1 MLAFP
6 QSTTVHRKIPKEA
19 FYKHMT
25 LSGALKEKFVAQVDR
40 IFVENSLTQKNLYL
54 GEASPIKEILLLV
67 MTLKKQEF
75 DGKIVESIA
84 RQNPHKLVFLLQ
96 FEGKGQLAIY
106 HGRLYRTAWVNEEDL
121 KLKLEGPSIG
131 SIWEHMIEQIALKE
145 ERSGKTET
153 LTMDE
158 RLARQAELERLTALI
173 EKTERAVWKEK
184 QPKKKFALYQKLQE
198 YKKKLE
204 ETAHG

>member
-1 MLAFP
+1 M
-6 QSTTVHRKIPKEA
+6 
-19 FYKHMT
+19 
-25 LSGALKEKFVAQVDR
+25 
-40 IFVENSLTQKNLYL
+40 
-54 GEASPIKEILLLV
+54 
-67 MTLKKQEF
+67 
-75 DGKIVESIA
+75 ESIA

-121 KLKLEGPSIG
+121 KLNLEGTSLEG
-131 SIWEHMIEQIALKE
+131 IWEHMIEQIALKE

>member
-40 IFVENSLTQKNLYL
+40 IFVENSLTQKNLNL

-121 KLKLEGPSIG
+121 KLNLEGTSLEG
-131 SIWEHMIEQIALKE
+131 IWEHLIEQIALNKE
-145 ERSGKTET
+145 KPGKTET

-204 ETAHG
+204 ETTHG

>member
-25 LSGALKEKFVAQVDR
+25 LSGALKEKFVAHVDR
-40 IFVENSLTQKNLYL
+40 IFVENSFTRKNLNL
-54 GEASPIKEILLLV
+54 GESSSIKEILLLSI
-67 MTLKKQEF
+67 TLKKQEL
-75 DGKIVESIA
+75 DGKVIESIA

-96 FEGKGQLAIY
+96 YEGQGQFALY
-106 HGRLYRTAWVNEEDL
+106 HGRLYRTAWMKGENLE
-121 KLKLEGPSIG
+121 LKLEGPSID

-145 ERSGKTET
+145 EKQGKPEG
-153 LTMDE
+153 LTVDE
-158 RLARQAELERLTALI
+158 RLARQAEIERLTALI

>member
-40 IFVENSLTQKNLYL
+40 IFVENSLTQKNLNL

-84 RQNPHKLVFLLQ
+84 RQNPHRLVFLLQ

-121 KLKLEGPSIG
+121 KLNLEGPSIG
-131 SIWEHMIEQIALKE
+131 SIWEHMIEQVALKE
-145 ERSGKTET
+145 ERPGKTET

>member
-40 IFVENSLTQKNLYL
+40 IFVENSLTQKNLNL

-67 MTLKKQEF
+67 MTLKKQEL
-75 DGKIVESIA
+75 DGKIAEAIA

-121 KLKLEGPSIG
+121 KLNLEGTSLD

-145 ERSGKTET
+145 ERLGKTEI

>member
-40 IFVENSLTQKNLYL
+40 IFVENSLTQKNLNL

-67 MTLKKQEF
+67 MTLKKQEL
-75 DGKIVESIA
+75 DGKIAEAIA

-106 HGRLYRTAWVNEEDL
+106 HGRIYRTAWVNEEDL
-121 KLKLEGPSIG
+121 KLNLEGTSLD

-145 ERSGKTET
+145 ERLGKTEI

>member
-40 IFVENSLTQKNLYL
+40 IFVENSLTQKKLNL

-67 MTLKKQEF
+67 MTLKKQEL
-75 DGKIVESIA
+75 DGKIAEAIA

-106 HGRLYRTAWVNEEDL
+106 HGRLYRTVWVNEEDL
-121 KLKLEGPSIG
+121 KLNLEGTSLDG
-131 SIWEHMIEQIALKE
+131 IWEHMIEQIALKE
-145 ERSGKTET
+145 ERPGKTET

-158 RLARQAELERLTALI
+158 RLARQAELKRLTALI

>member
-40 IFVENSLTQKNLYL
+40 IFVENSLTQKNLNL

-75 DGKIVESIA
+75 DGKIAEAIA

-121 KLKLEGPSIG
+121 KLNLEGTSLD

-145 ERSGKTET
+145 ERLGKTEI

>member
-40 IFVENSLTQKNLYL
+40 IFVENSLTQKNLNL

-67 MTLKKQEF
+67 MTLKKQEL

-106 HGRLYRTAWVNEEDL
+106 HGRLYRTAWVNGEDL
-121 KLKLEGPSIG
+121 ELNLEGTSLDG
-131 SIWEHMIEQIALKE
+131 IWEHMIEQIALKE
-145 ERSGKTET
+145 ERLGKTET

-158 RLARQAELERLTALI
+158 RLVRQAELERLTALI

>member
-40 IFVENSLTQKNLYL
+40 IFVENSLTQKNLNL
-54 GEASPIKEILLLV
+54 GEVSPIKEILLLV

-75 DGKIVESIA
+75 DGKIAEAIA

-96 FEGKGQLAIY
+96 FEGEGQLAIY
-106 HGRLYRTAWVNEEDL
+106 HGRLYCTTWMKEENL
-121 KLKLEGPSIG
+121 KLNLEGSSID

-145 ERSGKTET
+145 EKLGKTKT

-158 RLARQAELERLTALI
+158 RLARQAELEKLTVLI

-198 YKKKLE
+198 YKKRLE

>member
-25 LSGALKEKFVAQVDR
+25 LSVALKEKFVAQVDR
-40 IFVENSLTQKNLYL
+40 IFVENSLTQKNLNL

-75 DGKIVESIA
+75 DGKIAEAIA

-121 KLKLEGPSIG
+121 KLNLEGTSLG
-131 SIWEHMIEQIALKE
+131 SIWEHMIERIALKE
-145 ERSGKTET
+145 ERPGKTET

>member
-40 IFVENSLTQKNLYL
+40 IFVENSLTQKNLNL

-67 MTLKKQEF
+67 MTLKKQEL
-75 DGKIVESIA
+75 DGKIAEAIA

-106 HGRLYRTAWVNEEDL
+106 HGRIYRTAWVNEEDL
-121 KLKLEGPSIG
+121 KLNLEGTSLD

-145 ERSGKTET
+145 ERLGKTEI

-204 ETAHG
+204 EIAHG